1 MTSMIDATTTG
12 TVGLYGRRVAAVTL
26 FAALGLPGAASA
38 QSTESAPATASA
50 DSLEEVIVTGYRA
63 SLSNALEVKKAE
75 VGVVDAILAED
86 IADFPDSNLAESLQ
100 RVPGVAL
107 ARGDG
112 GEGRQI
118 SVRGLG
124 SGFTRVRIN
133 GIEAIST
140 SGGSDISGGAQRGR
154 GVDFSV
160 FASELFNSLQ
170 VRKTSSAD
178 VEEGSLGA
186 TVDLQS
192 ARPFDYDGTTF
203 ALSAQGS
210 YNDLREEMSPRFAG
224 LASTK
229 LFDDRFGVLASLA
242 YSEREVSEEGYTA
255 VNVLRASDDAGFCTP
270 VGYPVQAPA
279 TNPGKGTD
287 ALNCATG
294 VPRTSNT
301 AAYNEVFSNV
311 SGLPGSAAGSGAFHP
326 RLPRYLRS
334 ATSYERL
341 GATVSLQFL
350 PTDRTELALDAMYG
364 KFDVERFD
372 NYIAGLSFGRN
383 VNNNGKPH
391 TSIVEAEVDANG
403 TWNYG
408 LFNGVDVRSEGLYD
422 QFDTDFQQYVL
433 SGKHSFTDRLRM
445 DALVGRS
452 TSELSNP
459 VRTTI
464 NLDAVNVN
472 GFSFDFR
479 GSNDLPLID
488 YGIDVNDPSSFRFA
502 APLADGT
509 VLGQIVGRDLSVD
522 YQFDTAELNVAFD
535 VKDNLT
541 VKVGGQ
547 VRDNTMEF
555 HERSF
560 GGSIDLPAGTQLSSL
575 TRSISGFGDGLD
587 LPGGAPTSWVAADL
601 AKFQQVLPIYSN
613 QGIFA
618 YGADNPREVV
628 EKPTTVFGMLE
639 FSFDAFGL
647 PLRGN
652 AGVRYVQTKLDT
664 SGIVGTQ
671 YITVENDYND
681 TLPAFNLA
689 ANVTDN
695 VIVRL
700 AAAKVMSRPDYTA
713 ITPGG
718 SINTTTRTINSG
730 NPTLA
735 PIRAKTVDLQ
745 AEWYFA
751 EDSLLSLG
759 LFYKDIDSYIQ
770 GVRTVQPFNTTGLP
784 ESVLITSGC
793 SFTAPPFCP
802 ALPTD
807 DFTVTRVVNTP
818 GGPLEGLEFN
828 YQQAFSFLPGLLSN
842 TGLLFNYTYVTSEIE
857 YTVGNSFGASVKDDL
872 VGLSRNAFNATVYYD
887 DQRLSARVSAAYR
900 DKYLQAV
907 PAGGPESDVQGVD
920 PNLFVDA
927 SVSYNVSSGFRLT
940 LEMLNLTD
948 EFNRYFIDS
957 TRDDTL
963 YYSHSGRTFT
973 FGASYKF

>member
-1 MTSMIDATTTG
+1 MTSMIDATAPG
-12 TVGLYGRRVAAVTL
+12 SAGPHGRRVVALAL
-26 FAALGLPGAASA
+26 LAALGLPSAAGA
-38 QSTESAPATASA
+38 QSTESAAGST
-50 DSLEEVIVTGYRA
+50 DSLEEVVVTGYRA
-63 SLSNALEVKKAE
+63 SLSNALEIKKAE
-75 VGVVDAILAED
+75 TGVVDAILAED

-210 YNDLREEMSPRFAG
+210 YNDLREEVSPRFAG

-229 LFDDRFGVLASLA
+229 LFDDRFGVLASVA

-255 VNVLRASDDAGFCTP
+255 VNVLRASDDGGFCTP
-270 VGYPVQAPA
+270 LGYLVQAPA
-279 TNPGKGTD
+279 NTPARGSD
-287 ALNCATG
+287 ASNCGTG
-294 VPRTSNT
+294 VPRTSDT

-311 SGLPGSAAGSGAFHP
+311 SDLPGSVPGSAAFHP

-350 PTDRTELALDAMYG
+350 PADSTEFAFDAMYG
-364 KFDVERFD
+364 KFDVERLD

-391 TSIVEAEVDANG
+391 TSIVQADVDDNG

-408 LFNGVDVRSEGLYD
+408 LFNGVDIRSEGLFD
-422 QFDTDFQQYVL
+422 KFDTDFQQYVL
-433 SGKHSFTDRLRM
+433 SGKHSFSDRLRL

-452 TSELSNP
+452 RSELSNP

-464 NLDAVNVN
+464 NLDIVNVN

-479 GSNDLPLID
+479 GNQNLPLIS
-488 YGIDVNDPSSFRFA
+488 YGVDINNSNNYRFG

-509 VLGQIVGRDLSVD
+509 ILGGIVGRDLSVD
-522 YQFDTAELNVAFD
+522 YQFDTAELNLAFD
-535 VKDNLT
+535 VIENLT

-547 VRDNTMEF
+547 VRENTMEF

-560 GGSIDLPAGTQLSSL
+560 GGSTELPAGTQLSSL
-575 TRSISGFGDGLD
+575 TRSISGFGDGLG
-587 LPGGAPTSWVAADL
+587 LPSGAPTSWVAADL
-601 AKFQQVLPIYSN
+601 AKFEQALPIYSN

-618 YGADNPREVV
+618 YGTDNPREVI
-628 EKPTTVFGMLE
+628 EKPVTVFGMLE

-647 PLRGN
+647 PFRGN
-652 AGVRYVQTKLDT
+652 AGVRYVQTELDT
-664 SGIVGTQ
+664 SGVVGVQ
-671 YITVENDYND
+671 YVTVENDYND

-689 ANVTDN
+689 ANVTDD

-700 AAAKVMSRPDYTA
+700 AAAKVMSRPDYTT

-718 SINTTTRTINSG
+718 AINTTTRTISSG

-770 GVRTVQPFNTTGLP
+770 SVRTVQPFNTTGLP
-784 ESVLITSGC
+784 ESVLIGGGC
-793 SFTAPPFCP
+793 SFTAPPFCV
-802 ALPTD
+802 ASPTD
-807 DFTVTRVVNTP
+807 DFTVTRAVNTP
-818 GGPLEGLEFN
+818 GGPLEGLEVN
-828 YQQAFSFLPGLLSN
+828 YQQAFSFLTGPLSN
-842 TGLLFNYTYVTSEIE
+842 TGLLLNYTYVTSEIE
-857 YTVGNSFGASVKDDL
+857 YTVGNTFGASVKDDL

-900 DKYLQAV
+900 DKYLTAV

-927 SVSYNVSSGFRLT
+927 SVSYNVSPGFRLT

-973 FGASYKF
+973 FGGSYKF